1 MSNNVAC
8 DTRNRPIAIGASV
21 KYVGT
26 HTRGKVKEIQPDG
39 DHRWVLLDS
48 TDLLYDSKH
57 LEVVDEAVEKAVDKE
72 VQSLEEFRRRLE
84 EKREYLQTARE
95 SFDEPGV

>member
-1 MSNNVAC
+1 MADIVAC
-8 DTRNRPIAIGASV
+8 DAWNQAIAVGSHV

-26 HTRGKVKEIQPDG
+26 HTRGKVKEIKTDG
-39 DHRWVLLDS
+39 DRQWVLLDS
-48 TDLLYDSKH
+48 TNLFYDARH
-57 LEVVDEAVEKAVDKE
+57 LELVKETAEKVEDKE

-95 SFDEPGV
+95 SYDEPGG